1 MRHRTPVHRKRP
13 ALRPSAAPW
22 QPGSPRPHRALPR
35 KSCAEVCHRL
45 IARARLKGACAL
57 NHRAQALGQPC
68 NARTKLPG
76 RVALGQRPGCR
87 VRNHTAHGIQVRPR
101 IHHREPMLLGRRKVP
116 CSLRILLA
124 IVLKRRHARAPEVDK
139 MRPVFYQYD
148 VGGRDVPV
156 HRAVR
161 MQVGKRLAQIDR

>member
-1 MRHRTPVHRKRP
+1 
-13 ALRPSAAPW
+13 
-22 QPGSPRPHRALPR
+22 
-35 KSCAEVCHRL
+35 
-45 IARARLKGACAL
+45 
-57 NHRAQALGQPC
+57 
-68 NARTKLPG
+68 
-76 RVALGQRPGCR
+76 
-87 VRNHTAHGIQVRPR
+87 
-101 IHHREPMLLGRRKVP
+101 MLLGRRKVP